1 MLRLSLANV
10 MNYRKRHRLLS
21 LRQHLQSK
29 GKKSSEARAQFTVR
43 LKLQQ
48 YGKTTLLY
56 LAVLAAVTRLH
67 DGRDKQCFCHIC
79 VRFHGQMHIFG
90 SNYNRIHTLCL
101 FPL

>member
-1 MLRLSLANV
+1 M
-10 MNYRKRHRLLS
+10 
-21 LRQHLQSK
+21 
-29 GKKSSEARAQFTVR
+29 
-43 LKLQQ
+43 
-48 YGKTTLLY
+48 LY

-79 VRFHGQMHIFG
+79 VRFNGQMHIFG